1 MTTQAAELHY
11 AVRLTVVCRYLGQL
25 CLAIA
30 FITLVPLGVALAC
43 CEPAIAL
50 RYAVV
55 VSVLLAAG
63 LLARLLRP
71 PYQHRVQEN
80 EAFVLTALVFFLSPL
95 LMSYPLM
102 ASDLT
107 FTDALFEA
115 ISGITTTGLSTVVD
129 VEGKTR
135 AFLFARAW
143 QQWAGGLGIV
153 VLALAFLP
161 QQAFVAK
168 RLALAEGYQD
178 DLVGGT
184 KAHARRMVW
193 VYSAITLAGV
203 GLLLLGGAG
212 FFDAVVYTLAAVST
226 GGFAPHN
233 QSLAGLGGWPIQG
246 AVLLICFSCA
256 ISLPLYHQSY
266 HKGWRT
272 FLADIQVRA
281 LLLAGVLLTLL
292 LGVVMHG
299 TGGLTWGEAFRHA
312 PLLAFSAQ
320 TTTGFATL
328 DLAALDGGAK
338 LLLIFAMAVGG
349 GIGSTAGGFKIM
361 RLLILLRLLHGA
373 VVRTCLPRHAVYDL
387 RFEENR
393 LADREIQGALLI
405 VLLYV
410 MVIALSWLAFVFHG
424 LAPLDSLFEVVSAVG
439 TVGLS
444 TGVTGSELPGLL
456 KGVLCLDML
465 MGRLEIFCWL
475 VVFYPKT
482 WIGKRAEV

>member
-11 AVRLTVVCRYLGQL
+11 AVRFAVVCRYLGQL

-30 FITLVPLGVALAC
+30 FITLVPLLVALASY
-43 CEPAIAL
+43 EPAIAL

-55 VSVLLAAG
+55 VTVLLAMG
-63 LLARLLRP
+63 LLARRLRP
-71 PYQHRVQEN
+71 PHQYRVQEN
-80 EAFVLTALVFFLSPL
+80 EAIVLTALVFLLTPL
-95 LMSYPLM
+95 LMSYPIM
-102 ASDLT
+102 ASGLSFIDS
-107 FTDALFEA
+107 LFETV
-115 ISGITTTGLSTVVD
+115 SGITTTGLSTVLL
-129 VEGKTR
+129 VEEKSR

-153 VLALAFLP
+153 VLSLAFLP

-203 GLLLLGGAG
+203 GLLMLFGADL
-212 FFDAVVYTLAAVST
+212 FDAVLYSLASVST

-233 QSLAGLGGWPIQG
+233 QSLAGLGGWPLQA
-246 AVLLICFSCA
+246 AVTLLCFSCA
-256 ISLPLYHQSY
+256 ISLPLYHQSL
-266 HKGWRT
+266 HKGWRI
-272 FLADIQVRA
+272 LPADLQVRA
-281 LLLAGVLLTLL
+281 LLLVATMLTLFL
-292 LGVVMHG
+292 ALTMHRIS
-299 TGGLTWGEAFRHA
+299 GLPWPQVLRHA

-328 DLAALDGGAK
+328 DLAALDGGSK
-338 LLLIFAMAVGG
+338 LLVILAMAVGG

-361 RLLILLRLLHGA
+361 RLLILLRLLYGA
-373 VVRTCLPRHAVYDL
+373 VVRAGLPRHAVYHL
-387 RFEENR
+387 RLEESR
-393 LADREIQGALLI
+393 LEEPEIRNALLI
-405 VLLYV
+405 ILLYV
-410 MVIALSWLAFVFHG
+410 MVIILSWLVFVLHG
-424 LAPLDSLFEVVSAVG
+424 YDPLNALFEVVSAVG

-444 TGVTGSELPGLL
+444 VGVTSSELPALL

-475 VVFYPKT
+475 IVFYPKT
-482 WIGKRAEV
+482 WIGKRVEV